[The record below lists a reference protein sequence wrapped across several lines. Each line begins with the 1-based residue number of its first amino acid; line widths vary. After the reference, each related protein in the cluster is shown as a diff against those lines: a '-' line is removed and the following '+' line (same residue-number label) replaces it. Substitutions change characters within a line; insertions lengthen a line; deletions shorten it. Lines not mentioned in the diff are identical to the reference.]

1 MNKLAA
7 WAGKVSGSRYPTS
20 GRGKRSGGTT
30 FSSKEALATYS
41 RAHPKAD
48 MSKHTV
54 AASAPKAG
62 QVLPYGPTASGAKLP
77 HRPPPAGPVQTVA
90 YGPTASA
97 AQLPAGGPK
106 PKPTTT
112 EKAYSMS
119 DKAKASGTPAAH
131 DAAEKAHLAA
141 AKTATTNHVRDEH
154 MRSAN
159 QHFDASTAARA
170 APAAA
175 PAAPT
180 RMATALKASKHA
192 EAENTHAA
200 HTAAADAHR
209 TAAAGTTSS
218 KERAGHQQAVVQ
230 HEQRARDATRR
241 ETSSRIQAAAAAAN
255 RPAPTAASIAKGSQG
270 QVHVDAVRRDLAAG
284 VHPNTVMQRHV
295 GNVPGPQIQ
304 AEARAHQAR
313 QAAAAAPAAQPLTTQ
328 AAALRGAPA
337 PQATAGAKAMSER
350 ANATNT
356 VGAHRAAAVAH
367 GAARESHALAGNTA
381 EAAHHASQQALHTD
395 KYRAPRTPRG
405 ARPERAAPAAAPTA
419 PLPAAGSYEHSRREE
434 VAKSAA
440 QGGEREASRGADA
453 MRAGKAGLAANHY
466 MKAATNH
473 LALHPTHGSLESQI
487 TKAESALSSAAAALD
502 RVTDRASANR
512 LDASMREAKGVVAS
526 MKKFAAMKPEQREA
540 EVIKRNQNSRM
551 R

>member
-1 MNKLAA
+1 MNKLAT

-30 FSSKEALATYS
+30 FSSKEALATYA
-41 RAHPKAD
+41 RQHPKAD
-48 MSKHTV
+48 MSKHSV
-54 AASAPKAG
+54 AASAPKAA
-62 QVLPYGPTASGAKLP
+62 P
-77 HRPPPAGPVQTVA
+77 
-90 YGPTASA
+90 
-97 AQLPAGGPK
+97 
-106 PKPTTT
+106 
-112 EKAYSMS
+112 
-119 DKAKASGTPAAH
+119 
-131 DAAEKAHLAA
+131 
-141 AKTATTNHVRDEH
+141 
-154 MRSAN
+154 
-159 QHFDASTAARA
+159 
-170 APAAA
+170 PAAA
-175 PAAPT
+175 PT
-180 RMATALKASKHA
+180 
-192 EAENTHAA
+192 
-200 HTAAADAHR
+200 
-209 TAAAGTTSS
+209 
-218 KERAGHQQAVVQ
+218 
-230 HEQRARDATRR
+230 
-241 ETSSRIQAAAAAAN
+241 
-255 RPAPTAASIAKGSQG
+255 
-270 QVHVDAVRRDLAAG
+270 
-284 VHPNTVMQRHV
+284 
-295 GNVPGPQIQ
+295 
-304 AEARAHQAR
+304 
-313 QAAAAAPAAQPLTTQ
+313 AQPLTTQ

-337 PQATAGAKAMSER
+337 PQATAGATAMSER

>member
-30 FSSKEALATYS
+30 FSSKEALATYA
-41 RAHPKAD
+41 RAHPAAD
-48 MSKHTV
+48 MSKHSV
-54 AASAPKAG
+54 AASAPKA
-62 QVLPYGPTASGAKLP
+62 
-77 HRPPPAGPVQTVA
+77 
-90 YGPTASA
+90 
-97 AQLPAGGPK
+97 
-106 PKPTTT
+106 
-112 EKAYSMS
+112 
-119 DKAKASGTPAAH
+119 
-131 DAAEKAHLAA
+131 
-141 AKTATTNHVRDEH
+141 
-154 MRSAN
+154 
-159 QHFDASTAARA
+159 A
-170 APAAA
+170 AP
-175 PAAPT
+175 
-180 RMATALKASKHA
+180 
-192 EAENTHAA
+192 
-200 HTAAADAHR
+200 
-209 TAAAGTTSS
+209 
-218 KERAGHQQAVVQ
+218 
-230 HEQRARDATRR
+230 
-241 ETSSRIQAAAAAAN
+241 AAAN
-255 RPAPTAASIAKGSQG
+255 RPAAPALLPPPGPRPQTLREVNQQAKAHAETAYQSSKAANKTNTPEAHAAAAAAHDVAALHAGSSA
-270 QVHVDAVRRDLAAG
+270 AVRMHRSA
-284 VHPNTVMQRHV
+284 
-295 GNVPGPQIQ
+295 Q
-304 AEARAHQAR
+304 AEHK
-313 QAAAAAPAAQPLTTQ
+313 AAAAPAAAPAAQPLTTQ

-405 ARPERAAPAAAPTA
+405 ARPERAAPTAAPAAAPTA

-512 LDASMREAKGVVAS
+512 LDASMREAKGVVAN

>member
-1 MNKLAA
+1 MNKLAT

-30 FSSKEALATYS
+30 FSSKEALATYA
-41 RAHPKAD
+41 RQHPKAD
-48 MSKHTV
+48 MSKHSV
-54 AASAPKAG
+54 AASAPKAA
-62 QVLPYGPTASGAKLP
+62 P
-77 HRPPPAGPVQTVA
+77 
-90 YGPTASA
+90 
-97 AQLPAGGPK
+97 
-106 PKPTTT
+106 
-112 EKAYSMS
+112 
-119 DKAKASGTPAAH
+119 
-131 DAAEKAHLAA
+131 
-141 AKTATTNHVRDEH
+141 
-154 MRSAN
+154 
-159 QHFDASTAARA
+159 
-170 APAAA
+170 PAAA
-175 PAAPT
+175 PT
-180 RMATALKASKHA
+180 
-192 EAENTHAA
+192 
-200 HTAAADAHR
+200 
-209 TAAAGTTSS
+209 
-218 KERAGHQQAVVQ
+218 
-230 HEQRARDATRR
+230 
-241 ETSSRIQAAAAAAN
+241 
-255 RPAPTAASIAKGSQG
+255 
-270 QVHVDAVRRDLAAG
+270 
-284 VHPNTVMQRHV
+284 
-295 GNVPGPQIQ
+295 
-304 AEARAHQAR
+304 
-313 QAAAAAPAAQPLTTQ
+313 AQPLTTQ

-337 PQATAGAKAMSER
+337 PQATAGATAMSER

-405 ARPERAAPAAAPTA
+405 ARPERAAPTAAPTAAPAAAPAAAPTA